1 VRQKRDAL
9 VTQPSA
15 KTMFRVIGGL
25 EPGTSYTVTIA
36 AVTAAGTGPVA
47 VVTAATH
54 P

>member
-9 VTQPSA
+9 VTPSA
-15 KTMFRVIGGL
+15 KTMFRVIGEL

-36 AVTAAGTGPVA
+36 ATAAGTGPVA